1 MPGLLTPASGGVYL
15 RVRLAPRASR
25 DAVTGVRA
33 GSLMVRLTSPP
44 VDGAAN
50 ASLVGFLAKIFRIR
64 KGAITITSGLKSR
77 DKRVFIEGVD
87 IDEATLVLKGLV
99 GSSVKIFEK

>member
-1 MPGLLTPASGGVYL
+1 MLTSAPGGVYL
-15 RVRLAPRASR
+15 RVRLVPRASR

-50 ASLVGFLAKIFRIR
+50 ASLVGLLAKIFRIR
-64 KGAITITSGLKSR
+64 KGAVTITSGLTSR

-87 IDEATLVLKGLV
+87 VDGAASTLKGLLGV
-99 GSSVKIFEK
+99 